1 MKARPYFLSFLL
13 FLASGAALADDTAM
27 RACRTVTES
36 DARLNCYDKIELGTA
51 TAPRPPAAAMSPQQ
65 SFGLPPA
72 PMAVQ
77 APVARID
84 AIESTI
90 VGDFDGWGP
99 ATTFK
104 LANGQRWKI
113 IDGSEAVLAKNDHQ
127 KIKITRNFLG
137 TLFMQVEGSNQSPKV
152 RRVE

>member
-1 MKARPYFLSFLL
+1 MKTTVLFCLSVLC
-13 FLASGAALADDTAM
+13 AGSALADDTAM
-27 RACRTVTES
+27 RACRTVTEN

-51 TAPRPPAAAMSPQQ
+51 ASVRPAAPALTPQQ

-72 PMAVQ
+72 PMA
-77 APVARID
+77 AEARPAQVD
-84 AIESTI
+84 AIDSTI
-90 VGDFDGWGP
+90 VGSFDGWGP
-99 ATTFK
+99 GTTFS

-127 KIKITRNFLG
+127 KIKISRNFLG
-137 TLFMQVEGSNQSPKV
+137 TLFMHVEGSNQSPKV